1 MRRWIVILVLVALSP
16 VAGLQAG
23 EKDELRGLVRR
34 LEDPAT
40 REAAAR
46 SLLEKG
52 DSALP
57 HLTWALK
64 AVGSSDLLRREVVA
78 LLPRFGAKGIGPLK
92 AALGDRRVE
101 LEAVRQLATIDASEK
116 VFPVMFQAL
125 DSANPRVRGTAIS
138 WIKSQPGA
146 CDRGLRETGAT
157 GKDLSKKLFQLL
169 GDPSEEVRNAAGEL
183 IGRALGRDAVP
194 TLMNLF
200 RKEVM
205 HPTRSNV
212 LLRQVLIRTLGV
224 VGRIEPTAADRV
236 IPTLIQAL
244 YRKDQQKAASSALV
258 GLGERA
264 VPSLLMV
271 LKQGDVKRAP
281 AAMEAMMQIGPEAA
295 PEVVSL
301 LTARHGKMREL
312 SLQFL
317 SFYRDPAIL
326 PILMRTFQK
335 GDPLVRTNVI
345 SIVGLYRQDEAVRLL
360 ELGLKDL
367 DAGVRLKAMEMI
379 AKSDLPQTVPL
390 LLSRAEEDPELNIRI
405 AALQA
410 LFYLGEMSA
419 VPSMVRMLQY
429 EKWPIRMEILKALLW
444 MGRAGHV
451 GPIAEQLAHRKP
463 EIANLAKRTLA
474 NLSYLEGERSLEGW
488 SRSVGA
494 ILKAGLGEHDTPL
507 SVNRKE
513 IHVGKEVIEVLVAGT
528 PDHGTLLLLRSG
540 DGLDD
545 TWFLEALRPLVDDYR
560 IVLMDFPGC
569 GFQDGDSRPE
579 AKRCMAWHGE
589 RIELVRSAFTS
600 GKVVLISHSV
610 ASYAAAWYAA
620 KRPDAV
626 SKLIL
631 IAPVYPEPTLLRDTV
646 RRIED
651 GIPTRW
657 GKELDILEGLRGRMN
672 PRAYHRYRHRAE
684 LAALVSGQG
693 NASLVTS
700 YYGMSWFLHETWL
713 PEGDSELEAAFVQIR
728 APVLLIIGENDPTPP
743 ESLALFR
750 RIGRIR
756 GNYLLAMVPNAMH
769 FPHISQPVTFRSAV
783 TKFLT
788 EVEGVRGAF
797 GAAGLVPSAVVS
809 MGERGLTT
817 AGEHETGP
825 VSLHSVGPEPVG
837 LSGLMNPDTMTPP
850 TESAED
856 HVSAGEI
863 PQSEHT
869 SPHDSGFAETSPGD
883 SNRGLVSKAFEP
895 RRAPFWPW
903 FTLALSGAVAAAGG
917 VVNHLALEDGRRA
930 DRLDPLT
937 DNYARRFDGLI
948 SDAQTKMIIAYSGYG
963 LGAAGVGV
971 GLWLLLSTPKATGTA
986 ARWSLEPILGVDGPA
1001 APVGLRGMFRF

>member
-1 MRRWIVILVLVALSP
+1 MTRWIATLILIALP
-16 VAGLQAG
+16 WVAGLQAG

-34 LEDPAT
+34 LEDPVT
-40 REAAAR
+40 REAAAHT
-46 SLLEKG
+46 LLEKG
-52 DSALP
+52 DSVLS

-64 AVGSSDLLRREVVA
+64 APGSSDLLRREVVA

-92 AALGDRRVE
+92 VALGDRRVE
-101 LEAVRQLATIDASEK
+101 LEAARQLATIDASEK
-116 VFPVMFQAL
+116 VFPVLFGAL
-125 DSANPRVRGTAIS
+125 DSANPRVRGTAIF
-138 WIKSQPGA
+138 WIKESG
-146 CDRGLRETGAT
+146 TT
-157 GKDLSKKLFQLL
+157 GKGLSKKLFQLL
-169 GDPSEEVRNAAGEL
+169 GDPSEEVRNVAGEL
-183 IGRALGRDAVP
+183 IARDLGRDAVP
-194 TLMNLF
+194 TLMKLF
-200 RKEVM
+200 REEVM
-205 HPTRSNV
+205 NPTRSNV

-224 VGRIEPTAADRV
+224 VGRTEPMAADRV

-244 YRKDQQKAASSALV
+244 YRKDQQKAASAALV
-258 GLGERA
+258 ALGERA

-769 FPHISQPVTFRSAV
+769 FPHISRPVTFRSAV

-788 EVEGVRGAF
+788 EVEGVGQPL
-797 GAAGLVPSAVVS
+797 GAAGLVPTALVS
-809 MGERGLTT
+809 IGERGLMD
-817 AGEHETGP
+817 AGENATGT

-837 LSGLMNPDTMTPP
+837 LSDLMNPDAMVPP
-850 TESAED
+850 LIED
-856 HVSAGEI
+856 
-863 PQSEHT
+863 PPPDQT
-869 SPHDSGFAETSPGD
+869 SPPDSGFAALEPPPGD
-883 SNRGLVSKAFEP
+883 NNGGQIGKAFKP
-895 RRAPFWPW
+895 GRAPFWPW
-903 FTLALSGAVAAAGG
+903 FTLALSGAVAVAGG

-930 DRLDPLT
+930 DGLDPT
-937 DNYARRFDGLI
+937 TGNYGSRFDGLI
-948 SDAQTKMIIAYSGYG
+948 SDAQTKMIVAYTGYG

-971 GLWLLLSTPKATGTA
+971 GLWLLLTRPKATVTA
-986 ARWSLEPILGVDGPA
+986 KRWSLEPILGIDGHA
-1001 APVGLRGMFRF
+1001 APVGLRGMVKF